1 MEPASKLTAQQKA
14 AAAIAAKAAM
24 STPVTEFMDRVS
36 AILDEYEAR
45 DAALVTE
52 RPRKHS

>member
-1 MEPASKLTAQQKA
+1 MKNKLTDQQKA
-14 AAAIAAKAAM
+14 AAAIAAKAAL
-24 STPVTEFMDRVS
+24 STPVSEFFDRVA

-52 RPRKHS
+52 RPRKH

>member
-1 MEPASKLTAQQKA
+1 MKPASKLTDQQKA
-14 AAAIAAKAAM
+14 AAAIAAKQAL

-36 AILDEYEAR
+36 AILDEYDER